1 MTITVEIN
9 HHGSF
14 HNDARNPRYIGGYVD
29 VIKEFDADTLS
40 FRDLGEFAEKFN
52 YNPESLAHFK
62 RDGKNMSSG
71 MRLLYDDES
80 IRDCIEVSK
89 PYGKIEL
96 YIDHWLDEGENV
108 GNDKGKEVVEED
120 DGDDGNGDG
129 DDGEGEE
136 YDDSE
141 DEDYQYKGT
150 ESEESESD
158 GSFVGESDEELQK
171 NKKNCRD
178 FREDLR
184 KAMATPADAEFEE
197 DEFDSDELRS
207 VDSSSEDENQKI
219 GYIGPVTIK
228 RKVRRKVHGCST
240 REGVKSNGVQAWLF

>member
-1 MTITVEIN
+1 MILLLREKVQGRVACN
-9 HHGSF
+9 SQF
-14 HNDARNPRYIGGYVD
+14 PCFLLFCNNDR
-29 VIKEFDADTLS
+29 
-40 FRDLGEFAEKFN
+40 
-52 YNPESLAHFK
+52 
-62 RDGKNMSSG
+62 
-71 MRLLYDDES
+71 
-80 IRDCIEVSK
+80 
-89 PYGKIEL
+89 
-96 YIDHWLDEGENV
+96 
-108 GNDKGKEVVEED
+108 GKEVVEED

-129 DDGEGEE
+129 GDGEGGE

-219 GYIGPVTIK
+219 GVEDDFSTSEEEVLEEPRRSSRI
-228 RKVRRKVHGCST
+228 RKVLWRKACQNPANST
-240 REGVKSNGVQAWLF
+240 PDDPINLAD

>member
-108 GNDKGKEVVEED
+108 DNDRGKDFVEED
-120 DGDDGNGDG
+120 DGDDVNGDG
-129 DDGEGEE
+129 DDGEGGE

-197 DEFDSDELRS
+197 DE
-207 VDSSSEDENQKI
+207 VC
-219 GYIGPVTIK
+219 G
-228 RKVRRKVHGCST
+228 
-240 REGVKSNGVQAWLF
+240 LF